1 MLAAGACEGVR
12 RRGGGLPRARERAQG
27 RQPKGLRESEG
38 GRACGRLGDL
48 DCGNGISELNG
59 DYDAC
64 CMHALYA

>member
-38 GRACGRLGDL
+38 GRACG
-48 DCGNGISELNG
+48 
-59 DYDAC
+59 AC
-64 CMHALYA
+64 ETWIVATVFLS